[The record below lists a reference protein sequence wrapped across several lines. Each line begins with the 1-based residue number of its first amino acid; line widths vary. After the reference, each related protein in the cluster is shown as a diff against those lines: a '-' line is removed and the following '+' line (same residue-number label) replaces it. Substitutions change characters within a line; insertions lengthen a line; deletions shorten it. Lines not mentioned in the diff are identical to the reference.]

1 MSLVSSAT
9 TKMTW
14 EAYKAS
20 QKQNNGGTSEVVPT
34 NHVMTWNEYK
44 ASQSGENI
52 DTQEIV
58 EQEPTKR
65 GIMDR
70 IFGMLG
76 YSGITE
82 GLYNMVDDDENSTF
96 ASGLR
101 EGLKYMNPFTND
113 VSGRHTFSDFLEEAG
128 WEDKNPDKLG
138 LDDIGRGIVGFA
150 GDVLTDPLTYINPY
164 GAISKVVKGTGIG
177 TDVAKGLINVGKA
190 DEITKE
196 ISRVIGGVNAENIAR
211 LKKLDFDTA
220 KKIVMEG
227 PIGHL
232 SEEEIN
238 AAAEQ
243 LVQDF
248 NYKVLK
254 LREGGDG
261 LTIGAKFL
269 PFSNKIKIGDK
280 TLASFSKELIS
291 SKKLRELGDKT
302 IAPYYNDLAKKLRT
316 SRIGSKFNTN
326 AIFEKYADENLAS
339 SAALFHAKNLLE
351 GVDRINLDIA
361 DIKNGKYIQDY
372 FESLDEDAQLDFLD
386 AIESGIFDDVLKQKE
401 DVNNIKSALGSENN
415 EDELKKIRELYNSVE
430 EYKKTTGYDD
440 LIKKREELLSQG
452 YQSAFPVR
460 QDFDDE
466 EMFNKAL
473 NKWVQENPNS
483 NGKIT
488 DIEFDIDKPYITDA
502 TGNTVRK
509 RDGLKLID
517 DDKTVQLLTKKYE
530 QKSGHKW
537 FEDVEELFGATPN
550 HQQSTNSL
558 LKPTY
563 NSMKERFGDEGLKVA
578 KLIIDRMA
586 KAADDEVARGLLS
599 KDAAEKLKGS
609 YLMHISKLDKEA
621 FDKLLQENNG
631 AWNPDI
637 LGFIKNYNHRR
648 AVILD
653 DKGKPIK
660 NTINNV
666 NDFYAEKFGERIL
679 ETALHE
685 IYLSRALGSNRL
697 IYGHDVQKFID
708 NNFTKELDWFTTAD
722 EGYSKIMSY
731 KDIENVIYRAAH
743 KNGKFKPIG
752 EAFGIDESEL
762 IKTLKENS
770 DSSDPDDWGFADPD
784 EKIKYLRDMFK
795 RIGDE
800 NSSVMYAPNIPMQT
814 INETQE
820 SLLYGLIGEKSALK
834 IKPRQMRTDLLQ
846 ITNQLSRKQQQRLQS
861 DTLNLYDRLLTIWK
875 LNNTLVMPG
884 FHLQNAVSNA
894 FQSFLAISEDALNPK
909 KLKRAYTI
917 FTNPD
922 PKQIMKIG
930 DKEYTYKE
938 LNYMATKLGVIDDMF
953 HTFEFNRSGEGGMLP
968 HIPKGLDPTDVEG
981 FVLNKIGTNVGT
993 KIEGTQRM
1001 NLWLSCLEKGQ
1012 TPKQAVETVNKY
1024 LFDYSDLTDFEQQT
1038 VKRVIPFYTFMKK
1051 NAPMELEAMLTQPQ
1065 KFVQLQKGFT
1075 NFEKMGGDYEGENE
1089 RNEWRQEYIQIPN
1102 TGYGVSDQLPY
1113 NQLERI
1119 VDPQK
1124 VLGQT
1129 SPLIKTP
1136 LEMIMGKYMYTGIDI
1151 GGPVEYIANQTA
1163 PTKVAYN
1170 TANKDGVLNKILYA
1184 IGQLDGFP
1192 IGEM

>member
-1 MSLVSSAT
+1 MSIFSTINDKV
-9 TKMTW
+9 
-14 EAYKAS
+14 
-20 QKQNNGGTSEVVPT
+20 NN
-34 NHVMTWNEYK
+34 
-44 ASQSGENI
+44 
-52 DTQEIV
+52 
-58 EQEPTKR
+58 EQESKSGYVVSNGMLVKSDQKSNNASSTSNYRVDDNGILVANIPQEQKPTKR

-96 ASGLR
+96 TSGLR
-101 EGLKYMNPFTND
+101 EGLKYMNPLTND

-177 TDVAKGLINVGKA
+177 TDVAKGLMNVGKA

-196 ISRVIGGVNAENIAR
+196 ISRVTGGVNVENIAR
-211 LKKLDFDTA
+211 LKELDFDTA

-227 PIGHL
+227 PIGQR
-232 SEEEIN
+232 SEDEIN
-238 AAAEQ
+238 TAAEQ

-254 LREGGDG
+254 LREGGEG
-261 LTIGAKFL
+261 LTIGTKFL
-269 PFSNKIKIGDK
+269 PFANKIKAGDK
-280 TLASFSKELIS
+280 TLDSFSKELIS

-401 DVNNIKSALGSENN
+401 DVNNIKNSLGSETN

-430 EYKKTTGYDD
+430 EYKKTT
-440 LIKKREELLSQG
+440 
-452 YQSAFPVR
+452 
-460 QDFDDE
+460 
-466 EMFNKAL
+466 
-473 NKWVQENPNS
+473 
-483 NGKIT
+483 
-488 DIEFDIDKPYITDA
+488 
-502 TGNTVRK
+502 
-509 RDGLKLID
+509 
-517 DDKTVQLLTKKYE
+517 
-530 QKSGHKW
+530 
-537 FEDVEELFGATPN
+537 
-550 HQQSTNSL
+550 HQQLTNSL

-563 NSMKERFGDEGLKVA
+563 NSMKEKFGDEGLNVA

-637 LGFIKNYNHRR
+637 LGFIKDYNHRR

-666 NDFYAEKFGERIL
+666 NDFYAEKSGERIL

-685 IYLSRALGSNRL
+685 IYLTRALGSNRL

-731 KDIENVIYRAAH
+731 KEIENAIYHAAH
-743 KNGKFKPIG
+743 KEGKLKPIG

-762 IKTLKENS
+762 VETLKENS
-770 DSSDPDDWGFADPD
+770 DSFDPDDWGFADPD
-784 EKIKYLRDMFK
+784 EKTKYLRDIFK
-795 RIGDE
+795 RIGGRGP
-800 NSSVMYAPNIPMQT
+800 SSIYAPNIPMQT
-814 INETQE
+814 INEAQE
-820 SLLYGLIGEKSALK
+820 SFLYGLIGEKSALK

-846 ITNQLSRKQQQRLQS
+846 ITNQLSRKQQQQLQS

-875 LNNTLVMPG
+875 LNNTLIMPG

-1038 VKRVIPFYTFMKK
+1038 VKRIIPFYTFMKK
-1051 NAPMELEAMLTQPQ
+1051 NASMELEAMLTQPQ

-1075 NFEKMGGDYEGENE
+1075 NFEKMGGDYKGENE

-1119 VDPQK
+1119 ADPQK

-1136 LEMIMGKYMYTGIDI
+1136 LETIMGKYVYTGIDI